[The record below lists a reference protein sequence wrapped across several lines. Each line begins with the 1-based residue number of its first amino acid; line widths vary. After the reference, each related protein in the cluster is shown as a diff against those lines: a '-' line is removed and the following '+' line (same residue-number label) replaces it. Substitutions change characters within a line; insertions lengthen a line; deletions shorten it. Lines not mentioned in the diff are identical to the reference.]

1 MSLNHS
7 LGRIGISK
15 DVEHLM
21 ETWKEKGRPI
31 DILGKHDRRIQNIFG
46 GNPGFG
52 ILFVLDSEKVSME
65 LNSKVYHKA
74 SR

>member
-1 MSLNHS
+1 
-7 LGRIGISK
+7 
-15 DVEHLM
+15 M